1 MPKAAGKWNTYEITA
16 KGESLTVIF
25 NGQKTADNVQNGKF
39 ANGPIAL
46 QFAPGVVK
54 DKGVIK
60 FRKVE
65 IKPL

>member
-1 MPKAAGKWNTYEITA
+1 MRSRQKD
-16 KGESLTVIF
+16 TVVF
-25 NGQKTADNVQNGKF
+25 NGQKTADNVQNAKF
-39 ANGPIAL
+39 AGGPIAL
-46 QFAPGVVK
+46 QFAPGVVE